1 MNAPRPRR
9 PPPPRPPRRLLDAL
23 DAPDALDDGASPLER
38 DLLRSAPSIDPP
50 AGAQARVW
58 AAVLTKLP
66 PLSGPPGGPGD
77 GGASA
82 AGKAAA
88 AGKTAVAVKGAGAIG
103 AIGAGAGLLKSVLIG
118 AGGAVAL
125 IATYTAVAP
134 APRPE
139 PVQRP
144 VAVVAAPVVASPQ
157 AGRIDE
163 RAVRAPEP
171 VASPAAL
178 ANANANA
185 DRRVPSEP
193 RATAGAGAGAGA
205 VEAVPAPAPVE
216 VVERERETMLREEG
230 RLVGEARDSLRRGDA
245 TGALAQLE
253 QIRAR
258 FPGGAL
264 AQEREALAIEA
275 LARSGQRAAASNRAA
290 AFLRAYPTSQLAE
303 RVQEFAK

>member
-1 MNAPRPRR
+1 
-9 PPPPRPPRRLLDAL
+9 
-23 DAPDALDDGASPLER
+23 
-38 DLLRSAPSIDPP
+38 
-50 AGAQARVW
+50 VW

-88 AGKTAVAVKGAGAIG
+88 ASKAAVAAKGAGSLG

-125 IATYTAVAP
+125 IATYSVVAP

-139 PVQRP
+139 PVQSP
-144 VAVVAAPVVASPQ
+144 VAVVAAPVVASPP
-157 AGRIDE
+157 AGPIGE
-163 RAVRAPEP
+163 RAVRVPEP
-171 VASPAAL
+171 VASAAAL
-178 ANANANA
+178 ATPNAE
-185 DRRVPSEP
+185 RRVPSEA
-193 RATAGAGAGAGA
+193 RTTAAAGT
-205 VEAVPAPAPVE
+205 VEAVPAPASVE

-253 QIRAR
+253 QIRTR